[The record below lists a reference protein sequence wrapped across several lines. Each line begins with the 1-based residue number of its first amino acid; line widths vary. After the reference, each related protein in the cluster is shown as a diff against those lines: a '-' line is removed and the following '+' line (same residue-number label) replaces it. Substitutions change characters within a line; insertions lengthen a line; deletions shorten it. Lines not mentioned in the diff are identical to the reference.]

1 VVLFYEPLQ
10 SLEPEEKTFMADM
23 VREVIKNLVDVNP
36 EFARMV
42 NSGQIDRLISEAHQK
57 ELEDLQQ
64 KLDQKSKRV
73 KELLEVKQY
82 LESQMA
88 KGGKMAAPDNSVLAK
103 YEQMMRLMEDQL
115 GCLRVDFWNM
125 QQDNQKLQQEQQQA
139 DAERAEL
146 AQKLEKEQAENQVLQ
161 EEVTRLCGVEEDFK
175 DTIHRMEIEKSNLKH
190 SVHELQTRATHLNRA
205 LQRRAHRTPE
215 EKAPEHAGQEEA
227 EEHDLALPSVVES
240 GFEAT
245 RAAERE
251 SELMRERDAALRAR
265 DQLQARCADLE
276 KLLRAHAAQLSTLP
290 AQQLE
295 ESAEELSQQAQHLGC
310 SPSLVEKVRVCQ
322 CGNVLM
328 QDAHFCRKCGGKWEG
343 GAPPVSASSQTTAAQ
358 IVGLDSQIH
367 ELEQALGETTRELG
381 ESRGVEAFRAES
393 VSGISQSISHL
404 LRPKSVMTVEDLQPE
419 PEGQKQ
425 RVETLRLRKELDD
438 LKQSKLQAE
447 ARLLSQRVEE
457 LSRTGSLP
465 LDLGQEALVHND
477 LVTGEPVIHSCDGV
491 NCKYRREAEAAKEMI
506 KALRALAAQLA
517 EKLKLA
523 TGEHMQM
530 SMALT
535 TMQGSLEAAVQE
547 VERDVREVELGQE
560 VDLQQTLGRVSTSLQ
575 ETKRRSVFWR
585 LYQNRGKG
593 RSHRQMSGNST
604 SQTDGRQDRDVRD
617 GRSRRLDLL
626 QQTYEELYKVH
637 RPFQLGGIPL
647 QIGGPT
653 PIVVREKVES
663 VTPPPPMP
671 ALPERSFLRHTEA
684 RRSTLPAVTPRVEK
698 PAEKVPAVAE
708 KKGASLIVLGADF
721 PKPPPTPEP
730 PKSWSQRRRR

>member
-1 VVLFYEPLQ
+1 
-10 SLEPEEKTFMADM
+10 
-23 VREVIKNLVDVNP
+23 
-36 EFARMV
+36 
-42 NSGQIDRLISEAHQK
+42 
-57 ELEDLQQ
+57 
-64 KLDQKSKRV
+64 
-73 KELLEVKQY
+73 
-82 LESQMA
+82 
-88 KGGKMAAPDNSVLAK
+88 
-103 YEQMMRLMEDQL
+103 
-115 GCLRVDFWNM
+115 
-125 QQDNQKLQQEQQQA
+125 
-139 DAERAEL
+139 
-146 AQKLEKEQAENQVLQ
+146 
-161 EEVTRLCGVEEDFK
+161 
-175 DTIHRMEIEKSNLKH
+175 
-190 SVHELQTRATHLNRA
+190 
-205 LQRRAHRTPE
+205 
-215 EKAPEHAGQEEA
+215 
-227 EEHDLALPSVVES
+227 
-240 GFEAT
+240 
-245 RAAERE
+245 
-251 SELMRERDAALRAR
+251 
-265 DQLQARCADLE
+265 
-276 KLLRAHAAQLSTLP
+276 
-290 AQQLE
+290 
-295 ESAEELSQQAQHLGC
+295 
-310 SPSLVEKVRVCQ
+310 
-322 CGNVLM
+322 
-328 QDAHFCRKCGGKWEG
+328 
-343 GAPPVSASSQTTAAQ
+343 
-358 IVGLDSQIH
+358 
-367 ELEQALGETTRELG
+367 
-381 ESRGVEAFRAES
+381 
-393 VSGISQSISHL
+393 
-404 LRPKSVMTVEDLQPE
+404 
-419 PEGQKQ
+419 
-425 RVETLRLRKELDD
+425 
-438 LKQSKLQAE
+438 
-447 ARLLSQRVEE
+447 
-457 LSRTGSLP
+457 
-465 LDLGQEALVHND
+465 
-477 LVTGEPVIHSCDGV
+477 
-491 NCKYRREAEAAKEMI
+491 MI

-626 QQTYEELYKVH
+626 QQTYEELYKMH

-671 ALPERSFLRHTEA
+671 ALPERSFLRHAEA